1 MKNILLLGATGSIGD
16 SVLNVIKQNNK
27 ELNLIGISFN
37 KNVDKAREIFVDHPY
52 LSYVHV
58 EDQKAYKYFCARMDY
73 YPDSSPRDWTHRP
86 SELED
91 LINHESI
98 DIIVCAI
105 SGFAGLK
112 ATYMAAH
119 SGKKVLLA
127 NKESIVAGGDLI
139 LPIAKENKTEII
151 PIDSEHNAI
160 FQCLNGEKGTEDVKK
175 IIITASGGPF
185 INKSISDLKNVTV
198 KEALAHPNWK
208 MGNKVTIDSATL
220 VNKCLE
226 LIEAKHL
233 FSLDENYFD
242 LVVHPQSIVH
252 SIVTYIDGSSIC
264 QMSSPDMRVPIAHAM
279 SDKNRIPIDFN
290 SLDFTSLNLSF
301 QEFPPD
307 RLEIQSIAREVCNKG
322 SNYGVVFNA
331 ANEIAVESFINAKIN
346 FDKIYE
352 VIYRTFDNKNVSKDL
367 SIESINDIDMQT
379 RIEAKKVVK
388 SITN

>member
-1 MKNILLLGATGSIGD
+1 MKNILLLGATGSIGS
-16 SVLNVIKQNNK
+16 SVLSVIEQNKN

-37 KNVDKAREIFVDHPY
+37 SNITKGTKIIEKFSPSFVHIENLNCFEEKKAFDTC
-52 LSYVHV
+52 
-58 EDQKAYKYFCARMDY
+58 AYIN
-73 YPDSSPRDWTHRP
+73 TE
-86 SELED
+86 SELNN
-91 LINHESI
+91 LINHKEV

-105 SGFAGLK
+105 SGFDGLK
-112 ATYMAAH
+112 AAYMAAH
-119 SGKKVLLA
+119 SGKKILLA

-139 LPIAKENKTEII
+139 LPIATENKTEII

-198 KEALAHPNWK
+198 KEALVHPNWK
-208 MGNKVTIDSATL
+208 MGNKVSIDSATL

-279 SDKNRIPIDFN
+279 SDENRIPIDFN

-331 ANEIAVESFINAKIN
+331 ANEIAVESFINGKIN

>member
-1 MKNILLLGATGSIGD
+1 MKNILLLGATGSIGS
-16 SVLNVIKQNNK
+16 SVLSVIEQNKN

-37 KNVDKAREIFVDHPY
+37 SNITKGTKIIEKFSPSFVHIENLNCFEEKKVFDTCTY
-52 LSYVHV
+52 INT
-58 EDQKAYKYFCARMDY
+58 E
-73 YPDSSPRDWTHRP
+73 
-86 SELED
+86 SELNN
-91 LINHESI
+91 LINHKEV

-105 SGFAGLK
+105 SGFDGLK
-112 ATYMAAH
+112 AAYMAAH
-119 SGKKVLLA
+119 SGKKILLA

-139 LPIAKENKTEII
+139 LPIATENKTEII

-208 MGNKVTIDSATL
+208 MGNKVSIDSATL

-264 QMSSPDMRVPIAHAM
+264 QMSSPDMRVPIAHAI
-279 SDKNRIPIDFN
+279 SDENRIPIDFN

-331 ANEIAVESFINAKIN
+331 ANEIAVESFINGKIN

>member
-1 MKNILLLGATGSIGD
+1 MKNILLLGATGSIGS
-16 SVLNVIKQNNK
+16 SVLSVIEQNKN

-37 KNVDKAREIFVDHPY
+37 SNITKGTKIIEKFSPSFVHIENLNCFEEKKAFDTC
-52 LSYVHV
+52 
-58 EDQKAYKYFCARMDY
+58 AYIN
-73 YPDSSPRDWTHRP
+73 TE
-86 SELED
+86 SELNN
-91 LINHESI
+91 LINHKEV

-105 SGFAGLK
+105 SGFDGLK
-112 ATYMAAH
+112 AAYMAAH
-119 SGKKVLLA
+119 SGKKILLA

-139 LPIAKENKTEII
+139 LPIATENKTEII

-198 KEALAHPNWK
+198 KEALTHPNWK

-279 SDKNRIPIDFN
+279 SDENRIPIDFN

-331 ANEIAVESFINAKIN
+331 ANEIAVESFINGKIN

>member
-1 MKNILLLGATGSIGD
+1 MKNILLLGATGSIGS
-16 SVLNVIKQNNK
+16 SVLSVIKQNKN

-37 KNVDKAREIFVDHPY
+37 SNITKGTKIIEKFSPSFVHIENLNCFEEKKAFDTC
-52 LSYVHV
+52 
-58 EDQKAYKYFCARMDY
+58 AYIN
-73 YPDSSPRDWTHRP
+73 TE
-86 SELED
+86 SELNN
-91 LINHESI
+91 LINHKEV

-105 SGFAGLK
+105 SGFDGLK
-112 ATYMAAH
+112 AAYMAAH
-119 SGKKVLLA
+119 SGKKILLA

-139 LPIAKENKTEII
+139 LPIATENKTEII

-279 SDKNRIPIDFN
+279 SDENRIPIDFN

-331 ANEIAVESFINAKIN
+331 ANEIAVESFINGKIN

>member
-1 MKNILLLGATGSIGD
+1 MKNILLLGATGSIGS
-16 SVLNVIKQNNK
+16 SVLSVIEQNKN

-37 KNVDKAREIFVDHPY
+37 SNITKGTKIIEKFSPSFVHIENLNCFEEKKAFDTF
-52 LSYVHV
+52 
-58 EDQKAYKYFCARMDY
+58 AYIN
-73 YPDSSPRDWTHRP
+73 TE
-86 SELED
+86 SELNN
-91 LINHESI
+91 LINHKEV

-105 SGFAGLK
+105 SGFDGLK
-112 ATYMAAH
+112 AAYMAAH
-119 SGKKVLLA
+119 SGKKILLA

-139 LPIAKENKTEII
+139 LPIATENKTEII

-279 SDKNRIPIDFN
+279 SDENRIPIDFN

-301 QEFPPD
+301 QEFPSD

-331 ANEIAVESFINAKIN
+331 ANEIAVESFINGEIN

>member
-1 MKNILLLGATGSIGD
+1 MKNILLLGATGSIGS
-16 SVLNVIKQNNK
+16 SVLSVIEQNKN

-37 KNVDKAREIFVDHPY
+37 SNITKGTKIIEQFSPSIVHIENLNCFEEKKAFDTCTYINTE
-52 LSYVHV
+52 
-58 EDQKAYKYFCARMDY
+58 
-73 YPDSSPRDWTHRP
+73 
-86 SELED
+86 SELNN
-91 LINHESI
+91 LINHKEV

-105 SGFAGLK
+105 SGFDGLK
-112 ATYMAAH
+112 AAYMAAH
-119 SGKKVLLA
+119 SGKKILLA

-139 LPIAKENKTEII
+139 LPIATENKTEII

-208 MGNKVTIDSATL
+208 MGNKVSIDSATL

-279 SDKNRIPIDFN
+279 SDENRIPIDFN

-331 ANEIAVESFINAKIN
+331 ANEIAVESFINGKIN